1 MKLIATIFALC
12 ITIFIA
18 SSFIAPPHKPTP
30 LKFIVPKGWQKPVYN
45 FKENPLTKEGF
56 ELGKKIFYDA
66 ALSKDSS
73 TSCAS
78 CHQQFAAF
86 STFDHNLSHGIDN
99 SLTTRN
105 APALQN
111 LAWQK
116 DFMAD
121 GSIHHLDSQ
130 PIFPFT
136 AKNEMAM
143 TVDEIIER
151 IKNNKLYKR
160 MFKAAFG
167 NDEINIKKITK
178 ALSQFM
184 LMLVSSN
191 SKYDKVMQGKDSFIL
206 PEKLGY
212 EIFKVKCASCHKEPM
227 FTDYSYRNTGMP
239 QSNSFTDNGRMN
251 VTNNKKDSLKF
262 KVPSLRNVAIT
273 QPYGHDGRFFTLY
286 NVFEH
291 YRKNMI
297 VNENTDS
304 LLQYKL
310 PLSNYQIG
318 QLTAF
323 LYTLT
328 DSSFT
333 HNKMFAPQGFNITP
347 SFRDKH

>member
-1 MKLIATIFALC
+1 MKHFAIIFVLCATIFVASG
-12 ITIFIA
+12 FIA
-18 SSFIAPPHKPTP
+18 KQYKPTP
-30 LKFIVPKGWQKPVYN
+30 VKFIVPKGWPKPVYN
-45 FKENPLTKEGF
+45 FKENPLTKEGI
-56 ELGKKIFYDA
+56 ELGKMLFYDA
-66 ALSKDSS
+66 TLSQDSS

-86 STFDHNLSHGIDN
+86 STFDHNLSHGIGN

-136 AKNEMAM
+136 NPKEMAM
-143 TVDEIIER
+143 SVDEIIVR
-151 IKNNKLYKR
+151 IKSNTLYKK
-160 MFKAAFG
+160 MFTKAFG
-167 NDEINIKKITK
+167 TSEMNITKVTK

-184 LMLVSSN
+184 LTLVSSN

-212 EIFKVKCASCHKEPM
+212 EIFKTQCANCHKEPF
-227 FTDYSYRNTGMP
+227 FTDFSYRNIGIT
-239 QSNSFTDNGRMN
+239 QSNSFTDNGRMI

-262 KVPSLRNVAIT
+262 RVPSLRNVTIT

-297 VNENTDS
+297 VMENTDS
-304 LLQYKL
+304 LLKNKL
-310 PLSNYQIG
+310 PLSNYEIG

-328 DSSFT
+328 DTSFT
-333 HNKMFAPQGFNITP
+333 HNKQFASQGFNITP
-347 SFRDKH
+347 TFRDKH

>member
-1 MKLIATIFALC
+1 MKFIFTILILITSIFL
-12 ITIFIA
+12 A
-18 SSFIAPPHKPTP
+18 SSFINSTKKPTP
-30 LKFIVPKGWQKPVYN
+30 LKFIVPKGWTNPAYN

-66 ALSKDSS
+66 TLSKDSS

-86 STFDHNLSHGIDN
+86 STFDHNLSHGIAN

-121 GSIHHLDSQ
+121 GSIHQLDSQ

-136 AKNEMAM
+136 AKNEMSETM
-143 TVDEIIER
+143 ENII
-151 IKNNKLYKR
+151 IKLQKNKLYKQ

-167 NDEINIKKITK
+167 SDNIDTKKITQ

-191 SKYDKVMQGKDSFIL
+191 SKYDRVMQGKDSFIL

-212 EIFKVKCASCHKEPM
+212 EIFKNKCVSCHKEPM
-227 FTDYSYRNTGMP
+227 FTDYSFRNIGMP
-239 QSNSFTDNGRMN
+239 VIQSYQDFGRMSI
-251 VTNNKKDSLKF
+251 TKNKVDSLKF
-262 KVPSLRNVAIT
+262 RVPSLRNVALT
-273 QPYGHDGRFFTLY
+273 QPYSHDGRFFTLY

-297 VNENTDS
+297 VTETTDS
-304 LLQYKL
+304 LLQNKL
-310 PLSNYQIG
+310 PLSNFEIG

-323 LYTLT
+323 LFTLT
-328 DSSFT
+328 DTTFT